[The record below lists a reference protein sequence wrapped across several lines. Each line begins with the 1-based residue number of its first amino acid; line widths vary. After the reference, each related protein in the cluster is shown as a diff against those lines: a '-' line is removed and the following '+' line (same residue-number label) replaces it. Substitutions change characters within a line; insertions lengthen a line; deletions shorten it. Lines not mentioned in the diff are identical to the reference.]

1 MDSAPHIGLRS
12 ASPEDVAMASEAEPF
27 DPSLVRYRDYL
38 CVLARLQL
46 GPRLQC
52 KLDASDL
59 VQQTLMKAHA
69 KRGQFRGRNEVE
81 FTAWLREILA
91 NNLAET
97 ARRFGTAGRDVALER
112 SLEDALNASAAR
124 LERWLAAD
132 ATSPSA
138 QAARNEQVVGLAQ
151 ALARLPEDQ
160 RRAVELHHL
169 KDYQVAEVA
178 RQMERSIR
186 SVAGLLLRGM
196 RRLRELLDE
205 DGQ

>member
-1 MDSAPHIGLRS
+1 
-12 ASPEDVAMASEAEPF
+12 MAEEAEPF
-27 DPSLVRYRDYL
+27 APSLMRYRDYL

-59 VQQTLMKAHA
+59 VQQTLLKAHA

-97 ARRFGTAGRDVALER
+97 ARRFGTAGRDIALER
-112 SLEDALNASAAR
+112 SIEDALSASAAR
-124 LERWLAAD
+124 LERCLAAD
-132 ATSPSA
+132 ATSPSEH
-138 QAARNEQVVGLAQ
+138 AARNEQVLRLAQ
-151 ALARLPEDQ
+151 ALTNLPEDQ

-169 KDYQVAEVA
+169 KDCQVADVA
-178 RQMERSIR
+178 RQMGRSTR

-196 RRLRELLDE
+196 RELRELLNE
-205 DGQ
+205 DGP